1 MTAKKSVSESKN
13 PVVAYVFGAFE
24 EFGKITWPTK
34 EQAAFLTAVVVGFS
48 LVCALVLGAYDFGL
62 NKLYQLALDQFSS

>member
-13 PVVAYVFGAFE
+13 PVVAYVLGAFE

-34 EQAAFLTAVVVGFS
+34 EQAAFLTAVVIGVS

-62 NKLYQLALDQFSS
+62 NALYQLALDQFSS